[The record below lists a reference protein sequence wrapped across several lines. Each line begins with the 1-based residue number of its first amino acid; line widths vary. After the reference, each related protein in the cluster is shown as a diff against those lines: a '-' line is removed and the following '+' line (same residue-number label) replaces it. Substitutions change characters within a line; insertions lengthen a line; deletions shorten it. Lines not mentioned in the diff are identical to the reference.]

1 MGSRRGPK
9 KRNEDTVPCACG
21 CGTLIFQF
29 GTDGRPRRYARG
41 HQFKNNTYGQ
51 KPYSLERILEQVEP
65 LRPFCQCGCG
75 EKLAIPEF
83 LQQKGRGLRSIQS
96 YWQKH
101 PNKKFHGNWTLRTE
115 HFIRQS
121 DPLSIETLGLIYGTL
136 LGDGSITYPNQHSR
150 FPRLAWTHGDQ
161 QQAWMEYKASRLASL
176 QPRVYTATNP
186 GFGERSVCCYTT
198 CHPDLVNVFEQVKDR
213 AGRKSVS
220 ASWLAQIS
228 PEGLAWW
235 YMDDGSLSLSPQG
248 SPQIQFHTEGYS
260 SAENHLIAEWL
271 TSLGYSAKVRFYT
284 RGHSDNRYDYVAMG
298 AKAAR
303 NLLANLRP
311 FAIPSMDYKFGDGR
325 ICEPRWD

>member
-1 MGSRRGPK
+1 MGSRKESK

-83 LQQKGRGLRSIQS
+83 LQQ
-96 YWQKH
+96 
-101 PNKKFHGNWTLRTE
+101 
-115 HFIRQS
+115 
-121 DPLSIETLGLIYGTL
+121 
-136 LGDGSITYPNQHSR
+136 
-150 FPRLAWTHGDQ
+150 
-161 QQAWMEYKASRLASL
+161 
-176 QPRVYTATNP
+176 
-186 GFGERSVCCYTT
+186 
-198 CHPDLVNVFEQVKDR
+198 
-213 AGRKSVS
+213 
-220 ASWLAQIS
+220 
-228 PEGLAWW
+228 
-235 YMDDGSLSLSPQG
+235 MDDGSLSLSPQG

-284 RGHSDNRYDYVAMG
+284 RGHSGHRYDYVAMG